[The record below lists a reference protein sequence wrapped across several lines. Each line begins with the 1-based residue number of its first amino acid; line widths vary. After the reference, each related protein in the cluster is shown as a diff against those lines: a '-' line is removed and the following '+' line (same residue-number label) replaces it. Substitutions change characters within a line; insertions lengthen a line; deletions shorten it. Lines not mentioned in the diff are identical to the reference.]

1 MGKLLSNRE
10 LEIVERLV
18 YMGTKKEAA
27 PSLGITERTLETHT
41 KNIFRKLM
49 ITKLNELVLWYCG
62 ETFHIAEQI
71 ESRRKEITAIARKG
85 SMILVILIFTVS
97 TAVDHSEYLRY
108 LRYRRRAESGY
119 SICYES
125 QNKIQA

>member
-1 MGKLLSNRE
+1 MRKLLSNRE

-41 KNIFRKLM
+41 KNIFRKLT

-62 ETFHIAEQI
+62 ETFHITEQI
-71 ESRRKEITAIARKG
+71 ESRKKEVMSITRKSTT
-85 SMILVILIFTVS
+85 ILIILIFTII
-97 TAVDHSEYLRY
+97 TAVDHSEF
-108 LRYRRRAESGY
+108 LRYRRYRRRTESEY
-119 SICYES
+119 LICYES
-125 QNKIQA
+125 ITTK